1 MKIHFQF
8 NMYRIVPGHSDK
20 YGKVWILKEGK
31 QEIDSFLTKET
42 AEKSKRKLE
51 EFKKVFDKL

>member
-1 MKIHFQF
+1 
-8 NMYRIVPGHSDK
+8 MYRIVPGYSDK

-31 QEIDSFLTKET
+31 QEIDSFLTKEA